1 MSWAG
6 TGNCGHSEVIAVASL
21 IPNILGSMQ
30 QLILCFLCCKDITSP
45 DRHWHR
51 RDTVSAGPH
60 LHVRVALQSLHAN
73 RGSQTAACPGVCT
86 LNPSLC
92 VLSKEFTTVYS
103 PTVRSVSEGACQA
116 EKHLL
121 CVRLLFAAS
130 YLSSKLCDAAMNR
143 LAVSI
148 FCTLNGQGM
157 IGKCCWEGS
166 ALQMEPRT
174 KNTNF

>member
-60 LHVRVALQSLHAN
+60 LHVRVALQSLHGN
-73 RGSQTAACPGVCT
+73 RGSQTVACPGVCT
-86 LNPSLC
+86 PNPSLC

-157 IGKCCWEGS
+157 IGKCC
-166 ALQMEPRT
+166 
-174 KNTNF
+174 